1 MEEGAIEQAIE
12 AYDAG
17 YQIEQERLERC
28 DSPDSYNLLQRLVV
42 RILRNAASLDD
53 SSTDAGSGLDV
64 PDQLRRAR
72 DEIDRQIGAG
82 RRDSW
87 AKADLVLAEFL
98 CKGDA
103 EKRIAD
109 LEMSNPDA
117 GFYVSTHAV
126 ITSLLEELQ
135 GLQASDDSSIDLERG
150 LQRFKRLLERR
161 GGLEVSGRT

>member
-1 MEEGAIEQAIE
+1 M
-12 AYDAG
+12 
-17 YQIEQERLERC
+17 
-28 DSPDSYNLLQRLVV
+28 V

-82 RRDSW
+82 RRASW